1 MTVEHFVA
9 FCPNLFIIGLIL
21 TQFVRLFM
29 KKTTVALSLALA
41 ITGGAAWAGKYT
53 LVTPHTPHLQQG
65 WSSANPQDV
74 NRVDATGGVAF
85 LTITVDKQSP
95 GPSPISNDGIK
106 VNCAGTNV
114 SVRPGSADKCT
125 LEKGQ
130 YVTWADDGQKPNH
143 GATGMVEIN

>member
-1 MTVEHFVA
+1 
-9 FCPNLFIIGLIL
+9 
-21 TQFVRLFM
+21 M

-53 LVTPHTPHLQQG
+53 LVTPNTPHLQQG

-95 GPSPISNDGIK
+95 GPSPISMMELKSIALEPTCLFVLEAPISAPWKK
-106 VNCAGTNV
+106 V
-114 SVRPGSADKCT
+114 ST
-125 LEKGQ
+125 LLGPMMVKNPIMAQLEWLKLTKQIPPKG
-130 YVTWADDGQKPNH
+130 PL
-143 GATGMVEIN
+143 